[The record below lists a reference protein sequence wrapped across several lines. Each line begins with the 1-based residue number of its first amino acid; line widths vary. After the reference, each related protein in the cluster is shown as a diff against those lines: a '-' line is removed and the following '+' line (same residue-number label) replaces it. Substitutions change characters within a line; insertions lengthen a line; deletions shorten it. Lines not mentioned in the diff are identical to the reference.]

1 MLYWHVCG
9 SIISSLPFCRAA
21 ADEINVNIQKYNM
34 NNDNEDQVSAATAN
48 DDNAAS
54 TNDSAHDSAAVA
66 ATALPPP
73 VNARGLC
80 LAILTAVAVVFAL
93 SAAHKFFIPLLFGIF
108 IAYTLNPVVVWLER
122 IRIPRLFG
130 TSFVIVILVSGGLFM
145 ANNLKDEFTSIV
157 VNMPTATHKLVR
169 AIQAAQR
176 GQVSTIEQV
185 QNAANAIEK
194 ATNQAAGVKPQRTP
208 EQSVLNLKQL
218 LWAGSLGAIS
228 FIGQVTMVIFLV
240 FFFLLSGDTFKR
252 KLVRIS
258 GSTMSSRK
266 ITVHILDGINK
277 SIQNYMFMLLIT
289 NVLFAVLLWIAFRL
303 IGLEN
308 PGAWAVAAGFL
319 HVIPYFG
326 PLLIMVATGI
336 SAFMQFGTISAIVA
350 VVVATLVISTIV
362 GTFVTTWMTGRIAK
376 MNTAAVFVS
385 LLFWA
390 WLWGIW
396 GLLLGIPITVIVKV
410 ISEHADGLQG
420 VAELLGE

>member
-1 MLYWHVCG
+1 M
-9 SIISSLPFCRAA
+9 
-21 ADEINVNIQKYNM
+21 
-34 NNDNEDQVSAATAN
+34 NDNNNKPATEIALSSSGESVAN
-48 DDNAAS
+48 
-54 TNDSAHDSAAVA
+54 
-66 ATALPPP
+66 TALDDTRELLPP

-80 LAILTAVAVVFAL
+80 LAILAGVAVVFAL
-93 SAAHKFFIPLLFGIF
+93 SAADNFFIPLLFGIF

-122 IRIPRLFG
+122 MRVPRILG
-130 TSFVIVILVSGGLFM
+130 TTFVIVALVSGGLYM
-145 ANNLKDEFTSIV
+145 ANDLKDEFTSIV
-157 VNMPTATHKLVR
+157 VTMPTAAHKLVR
-169 AIQAAQR
+169 AIQRAQR
-176 GQVSTIEQV
+176 GQVSTIEQM

-194 ATNQAAGVKPQRTP
+194 ATNQAAGVKPQRAP
-208 EQSVLNLKQL
+208 EQSVLNFKQL
-218 LWAGSLGAIS
+218 LLTGSMGLLS
-228 FIGQVTMVIFLV
+228 FAGQVTMVIFLV

-258 GSTMSSRK
+258 GRTLSSRK

-289 NVLFAVLLWIAFRL
+289 NVIFALALWIAFRA

-308 PGAWAVAAGFL
+308 AGAWAVGAGFL

-336 SAFMQFGTISAIVA
+336 SAFMQFGTIAAIVA
-350 VVVATLVISTIV
+350 VMGVTLVISTIV

-396 GLLLGIPITVIVKV
+396 GLLLGIPITVIIKV
-410 ISEHADGLQG
+410 VSEHAEGLQG
-420 VAELLGE
+420 LAELLGE

>member
-1 MLYWHVCG
+1 
-9 SIISSLPFCRAA
+9 
-21 ADEINVNIQKYNM
+21 M
-34 NNDNEDQVSAATAN
+34 NNNNENNKMN
-48 DDNAAS
+48 DDNGNQDRVSENAVSTIATDLIPTPPEAS
-54 TNDSAHDSAAVA
+54 AEL
-66 ATALPPP
+66 LPTI
-73 VNARGLC
+73 NARGLC
-80 LAILTAVAVVFAL
+80 LGILATVAVVFAL
-93 SAAHKFFIPLLFGIF
+93 SAAHKFFIPLVFGIF
-108 IAYTLNPVVVWLER
+108 LAYTLNPVVGWLER
-122 IRIPRLFG
+122 IRIPRLVG
-130 TSFVIVILVSGGLFM
+130 TSFVIVVLVSGGLLM

-194 ATNQAAGVKPQRTP
+194 ATNQAAGIKPQRTP
-208 EQSVLNLKQL
+208 EQSILNLKQL
-218 LWAGSLGAIS
+218 LWAGSMGAIS
-228 FIGQVTMVIFLV
+228 FVGQVTMVIFLV

-258 GSTMSSRK
+258 GRTMSKRK

-277 SIQNYMFMLLIT
+277 SVQNYMFMLLIT

-350 VVVATLVISTIV
+350 VTVATLVISTIV

-396 GLLLGIPITVIVKV
+396 GLLLGIPITVIIKV
-410 ISEHADGLQG
+410 ISEHTEGLQG

>member
-1 MLYWHVCG
+1 M
-9 SIISSLPFCRAA
+9 
-21 ADEINVNIQKYNM
+21 
-34 NNDNEDQVSAATAN
+34 NDNNNKPATTSAIVVSASGDSVAN
-48 DDNAAS
+48 TPPDD
-54 TNDSAHDSAAVA
+54 TPE
-66 ATALPPP
+66 LLPP

-80 LAILTAVAVVFAL
+80 LALLAGVAVVFAL
-93 SAAHKFFIPLLFGIF
+93 SAADKFFIPLLFGIF

-122 IRIPRLFG
+122 MRVPRMLG
-130 TSFVIVILVSGGLFM
+130 TTFVIVVLVCGGLFM
-145 ANNLKDEFTSIV
+145 ANNLKDEFTSIIV
-157 VNMPTATHKLVR
+157 SMPTATHKLVR
-169 AIQAAQR
+169 AVQAAQR
-176 GQVSTIEQV
+176 GQVSTIEQM

-208 EQSVLNLKQL
+208 DQSVLNFKQML
-218 LWAGSLGAIS
+218 LAGSMGLIS

-258 GSTMSSRK
+258 GSTLSSRK

-289 NVLFAVLLWIAFRL
+289 NVIFAVALWIAFRV

-308 PGAWAVAAGFL
+308 SGAWAVGAGFL

-326 PLLIMVATGI
+326 PLLIMLATGI
-336 SAFMQFGTISAIVA
+336 SAFMQFGTISSIVA
-350 VVVATLVISTIV
+350 VTVATLVISTIV

-396 GLLLGIPITVIVKV
+396 GLLLGIPITVIIKV
-410 ISEHADGLQG
+410 ISEHAEGLQG
-420 VAELLGE
+420 LAELLGE